1 MKKIIK
7 RIFILASLLGFL
19 ILPYFVFADSPLNAL
34 QNVGVAGG
42 YNKSTNQTTISVIAG
57 AVVST
62 VLSLLGIIFIALI
75 VYAGIIWMTA
85 EGDEAKVEKAQ
96 KILRNAIIGLVITVG
111 VYGIYALVRSVSFAV
126 SG

>member
-7 RIFILASLLGFL
+7 RISILTSLLGFL

-34 QNVGVAGG
+34 QNVGNNAG
-42 YNKSTNQTTISVIAG
+42 YNKATNQTTLAVIAG
-57 AVVST
+57 AVVSA
-62 VLSLLGIIFIALI
+62 VLSLLGIIFIVLI

-96 KILRNAIIGLVITVG
+96 KILRNAIIGLVITIG
-111 VYGIYALVRSVSFAV
+111 VYGIYALIARLSFTTA
-126 SG
+126 G